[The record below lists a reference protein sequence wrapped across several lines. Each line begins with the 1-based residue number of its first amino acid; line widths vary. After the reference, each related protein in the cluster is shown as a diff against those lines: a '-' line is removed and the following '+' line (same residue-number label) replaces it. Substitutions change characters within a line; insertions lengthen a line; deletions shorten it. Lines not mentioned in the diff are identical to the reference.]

1 MCMPKIRLGFT
12 KIIKKKTICNADC
25 LFLMFLESIVPVTAA
40 LLESQEVCK
49 RCCICLDAETP

>member
-1 MCMPKIRLGFT
+1 MCMPKILLGFT
-12 KIIKKKTICNADC
+12 KIIKKRQSATLIVF
-25 LFLMFLESIVPVTAA
+25 FLFLESIVPVTAA